1 MRLLIDT
8 NVLLDM
14 IFSRTGC
21 ENSIR
26 LFKKIEKEGSAAYI
40 TASAVTDL
48 FYIIRKETHNTE
60 KTYEVLEN
68 VLKLTQILSV
78 TGNDIRDAFDEK
90 WKDFE
95 DCLQFTV
102 AKNTKMDCLITNNIK
117 DYINSSLPI
126 LSPYEYIKKNE

>member
-14 IFSRTGC
+14 IFSRANC

-26 LFKKIEKEGSAAYI
+26 LFRKIEQEGSAAYI

-48 FYIIRKETHNTE
+48 FYIIRKETHDTE

-78 TGNDIRDAFDEK
+78 TGNDIRDAYDEK

-95 DCLQFTV
+95 DCLQFTYCS
-102 AKNTKMDCLITNNIK
+102 KEYQNG
-117 DYINSSLPI
+117 
-126 LSPYEYIKKNE
+126 LSHYK